1 MNNIYFFMT
10 FKLSIALRITIIIT
24 NKAYL
29 AKKVKTLNANNCNGR
44 ICGKESESFAHVLA
58 ECGAIM
64 QSKYVER
71 Q

>member
-10 FKLSIALRITIIIT
+10 FKLPFALRITIIIT

-29 AKKVKTLNANNCNGR
+29 AKKVKMLEANNYNGR
-44 ICGKESESFAHVLA
+44 MCGKESESFVHVLA